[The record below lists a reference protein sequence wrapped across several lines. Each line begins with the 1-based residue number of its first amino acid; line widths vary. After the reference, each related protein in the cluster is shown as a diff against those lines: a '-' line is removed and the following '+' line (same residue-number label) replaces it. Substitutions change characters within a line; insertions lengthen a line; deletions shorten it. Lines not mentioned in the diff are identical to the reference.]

1 MLRCVWTARRLR
13 IRLVMIS
20 STVDGAKQRSL
31 TIAIAIDQVRRIR
44 RMAGTGLIDCV
55 YCMEVVGRIVDV
67 DGNTRKLRK
76 ALFIGIRQR
85 QKRGGR

>member
-1 MLRCVWTARRLR
+1 MLCVRAVRCLR
-13 IRLVMIS
+13 IRPMAC

-31 TIAIAIDQVRRIR
+31 TIAIAIGQVRLIR
-44 RMAGTGLIDCV
+44 RMIGIGLIDCV

-85 QKRGGR
+85 QKRGGRKH